1 MIRRTLSI
9 LLLILLA
16 GCDQESGAPR
26 EPGEHREVIQGMHT
40 QFIKVTEGNNQWFEM
55 AISVDESNT
64 FRMPVFFAEDG
75 KLVRVDDKQA
85 RKVFVRWL
93 KERAKGIA
101 AFSSVDEQV
110 GFKGPFLALDVKR

>member
-1 MIRRTLSI
+1 MIRRTLPI
-9 LLLILLA
+9 LLMILLA
-16 GCDQESGAPR
+16 GCNQESGASK

-40 QFIKVTEGNNQWFEM
+40 QFIKVTEGQNQWYEM
-55 AISVDESNT
+55 AISVDDSNT

-75 KLVRVDDKQA
+75 KLVRIDDKQA
-85 RKVFVRWL
+85 RKLFDRWL
-93 KERAKGIA
+93 KERAKGVA

>member
-1 MIRRTLSI
+1 MIRRTLPI
-9 LLLILLA
+9 LLLILLT
-16 GCDQESGAPR
+16 GCNQHVDAPKG
-26 EPGEHREVIQGMHT
+26 PGEHREVIQGLHT
-40 QFIKVTEGNNQWFEM
+40 QFIRVTEGNNQWFEM

-64 FRMPVFFAEDG
+64 FRMPVFFVEEG

-85 RKVFVRWL
+85 RQLFDRWL

-110 GFKGPFLALDVKR
+110 GTKGPFLALDIKR